1 MGNQAMLRLAN
12 VRGAIQAK
20 LLVGE
25 VNDPLEREAERVADQ
40 VIRIGGPNLSAM
52 GASPQV
58 SRKCAA
64 CEEEEKVRKLPV
76 KPAGSAETGTSE
88 APPIVHEVLHSSGQ
102 PLDAATRA
110 FIEPRFGRAF
120 GDVRVHHDA
129 EAAQSAQAV
138 NARAYTVGRHIVFG
152 AGQYQPQDASG
163 QRLLAHELVHVMQ
176 QNVASVSS
184 VQRAPCRS
192 AAQCAAPTQGGP
204 GQFAVAA
211 EAEEAALQAGP
222 NPCQNKPRHK
232 DPATNLNALALG
244 AGLGVAIPPEVHGIF
259 INKCLAST
267 VGGEG
272 GKCADF
278 QGGAPTGAPPDKI
291 CIAVRE
297 EDEDRA
303 KVLLAKPQPLSGAE
317 RQEQVEFSALIQHE
331 SQHARFDTAA
341 AAIVPAA
348 ADCSVATPVPDGT
361 DVEFQLSEMSADMAE
376 FDIYFKNQKAAPSRT
391 NIFRMQTAEH
401 DIATRSGENIL
412 GAIKTMQCACSCSTV
427 DTFVERVFNDASS
440 SWSPAEKTEFQK
452 AMTGFLPSFWPK
464 SLQKK

>member
-1 MGNQAMLRLAN
+1 MGNQATLRLAN
-12 VRGAIQAK
+12 IRGAIQAK
-20 LLVGE
+20 LVVGE
-25 VNDPLEREAERVADQ
+25 ADDPLEREAERVADQ
-40 VIRIGGPNLSAM
+40 VIRTSGPNLSTM

-88 APPIVHEVLHSSGQ
+88 APPIVHDVLHSSGQ

-110 FIEPRFGRAF
+110 FVEPRFGRDF

-152 AGQYQPQDASG
+152 AGQYQPGDASG

-176 QNVASVSS
+176 QNAASVSS

-211 EAEEAALQAGP
+211 GKEETALQAGP

-232 DPATNLNALALG
+232 DPATNLNTLVLG

-267 VGGEG
+267 VDGESG
-272 GKCADF
+272 NCADF
-278 QGGAPTGAPPDKI
+278 PGGAPTGAPPDKI

-297 EDEDRA
+297 VDEDRA
-303 KVLLAKPQPLSGAE
+303 KALLAKPQPLSSADRE
-317 RQEQVEFSALIQHE
+317 KQVTFSALIQHE
-331 SQHARFDTAA
+331 SQHARFDAAA

-348 ADCSVATPVPDGT
+348 ADCDVTTPVPDGT
-361 DVEFQLSEMSADMAE
+361 TVEFQLSEMSADMAE

-391 NIFRMQTAEH
+391 NIFMMQTSEH
-401 DIATRSGENIL
+401 DIATRGGENIL

-427 DTFVERVFNDASS
+427 DTFTEKVFNDASS
-440 SWSPAEKTEFQK
+440 AWSPEEKTEFQK
-452 AMTGFLPSFWPK
+452 AMTGFMPSFWPK